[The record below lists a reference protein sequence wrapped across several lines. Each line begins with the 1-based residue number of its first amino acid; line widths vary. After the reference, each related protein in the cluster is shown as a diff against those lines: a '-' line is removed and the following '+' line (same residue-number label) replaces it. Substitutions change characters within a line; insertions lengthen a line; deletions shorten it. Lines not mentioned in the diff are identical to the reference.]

1 MRTTLNLDDALM
13 EEAGEYAGVKGR
25 PPCCMRARGPSSSV
39 RRRRIDGLML
49 WTRDR
54 PLAKA
59 AAELGLRPA

>member
-1 MRTTLNLDDALM
+1 M
-13 EEAGEYAGVKGR
+13 EEAGEYAGVKGKTALLHAG
-25 PPCCMRARGPSSSV
+25 PRALIQREAAA
-39 RRRRIDGLML
+39 RIDGLML